1 MEAAS
6 NNVGECVR
14 RELKERRRSGALV
27 HEDAIILTY
36 NSSLMAKYSNVPTT
50 ELADMVIQAA
60 FRGHN

>member
-6 NNVGECVR
+6 NKVGECVR
-14 RELKERRRSGALV
+14 HELKERRRSGVLV

-36 NSSLMAKYSNVPTT
+36 NSSLMEKYGHVPTN

-60 FRGHN
+60 FRGPH